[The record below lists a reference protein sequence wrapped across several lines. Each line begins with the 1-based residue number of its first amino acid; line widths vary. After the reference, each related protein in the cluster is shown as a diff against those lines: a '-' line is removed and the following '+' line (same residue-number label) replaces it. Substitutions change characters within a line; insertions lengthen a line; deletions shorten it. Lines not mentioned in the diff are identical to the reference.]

1 MSLNLLEAGFLS
13 RIEGILDALE
23 TRGKDSTEFLALCS
37 ELQTCMEMV
46 SGQRTGNKQ
55 SLDGNSNL
63 KNRLERIISRIEM
76 LEIYSTKQ
84 TDITSNLQ
92 KHIVDA
98 DK

>member
-1 MSLNLLEAGFLS
+1 MSRDILDAEFLV

-23 TRGKDSTEFLALCS
+23 ARGKNSTEFLALCS
-37 ELQTCMEMV
+37 ELQSCLEMASNGTSSLKQTVDV
-46 SGQRTGNKQ
+46 SDDLKDRLKQ
-55 SLDGNSNL
+55 
-63 KNRLERIISRIEM
+63 IVSRIEK

>member
-1 MSLNLLEAGFLS
+1 MSRDILDAEFLV

-23 TRGKDSTEFLALCS
+23 VRGKNSTEFLNLCS

-46 SGQRTGNKQ
+46 SGDKASLKQ
-55 SLDGNSNL
+55 VVDVSSEL
-63 KNRLERIISRIEM
+63 KTRLERIISRIEM

-92 KHIVDA
+92 KYIVDA

>member
-1 MSLNLLEAGFLS
+1 MSRGILDAEFLV

-23 TRGKDSTEFLALCS
+23 ARGKNSKEFHTLCL
-37 ELQTCMEMV
+37 ELQTCMEMA
-46 SGQRTGNKQ
+46 
-55 SLDGNSNL
+55 LDGKSSL
-63 KNRLERIISRIEM
+63 KQAVDVSDDLKDRLKQIIGRIGK
-76 LEIYSTKQ
+76 LEIYSAKQ

>member
-1 MSLNLLEAGFLS
+1 MSPNVLEAGFLA
-13 RIEGILDALE
+13 RIEGLLDALE
-23 TRGKDSTEFLALCS
+23 TRGKNSTEFLSLCS

-46 SGQRTGNKQ
+46 SGDKASLKQ
-55 SLDGNSNL
+55 VVDVSSEL
-63 KNRLERIISRIEM
+63 KTRLERIISRIEM

-92 KHIVDA
+92 KYIVDA

>member
-1 MSLNLLEAGFLS
+1 MSGDILDAEFLV

-23 TRGKDSTEFLALCS
+23 VRGKNSKEFHTLCL
-37 ELQTCMEMV
+37 ELQTCMEMA
-46 SGQRTGNKQ
+46 
-55 SLDGNSNL
+55 LDGKSSL
-63 KNRLERIISRIEM
+63 KQAVDVSDDLKDRLKQIIGRIGK
-76 LEIYSTKQ
+76 LEIYSAKQ

>member
-1 MSLNLLEAGFLS
+1 ML

-23 TRGKDSTEFLALCS
+23 TRGKNSTEFLALCS
-37 ELQTCMEMV
+37 ELQTCLEMGSDGKASLKQAVDV
-46 SGQRTGNKQ
+46 SDDLKDRLKQ
-55 SLDGNSNL
+55 IVG
-63 KNRLERIISRIEM
+63 RIEK

-92 KHIVDA
+92 KYIVDA

>member
-1 MSLNLLEAGFLS
+1 MRLKRVEKTQRNFLPYVQNFKHVWKWLQMVQVSLEQAVDVSDDLKDRLKQIIG
-13 RIEGILDALE
+13 RIE
-23 TRGKDSTEFLALCS
+23 K
-37 ELQTCMEMV
+37 
-46 SGQRTGNKQ
+46 
-55 SLDGNSNL
+55 
-63 KNRLERIISRIEM
+63 

>member
-1 MSLNLLEAGFLS
+1 MSLDILDAGFLV

-23 TRGKDSTEFLALCS
+23 VRGKNSTEFLALCS

-46 SGQRTGNKQ
+46 SGGKASHKQ
-55 SLDGNSNL
+55 AVDVSDEL
-63 KNRLERIISRIEM
+63 KDRLKQIIGRIEK

-92 KHIVDA
+92 KYIVDA

>member
-1 MSLNLLEAGFLS
+1 MSRDILDAEFLV

-23 TRGKDSTEFLALCS
+23 ARGKNSKEFLTLCS
-37 ELQTCMEMV
+37 ELQTCME
-46 SGQRTGNKQ
+46 TA
-55 SLDGNSNL
+55 LDGKSSL
-63 KNRLERIISRIEM
+63 KQAVDVSDDLKDRLKQIIGRIEK

>member
-1 MSLNLLEAGFLS
+1 MSRDILDSEFLV

-23 TRGKDSTEFLALCS
+23 ARGKNSTEFLTLCS
-37 ELQTCMEMV
+37 ELQRCMEMA
-46 SGQRTGNKQ
+46 SGSKSSLKQ
-55 SLDGNSNL
+55 SVDLNDDL
-63 KNRLERIISRIEM
+63 KDRLKQIIARIEK

-92 KHIVDA
+92 KHIADA